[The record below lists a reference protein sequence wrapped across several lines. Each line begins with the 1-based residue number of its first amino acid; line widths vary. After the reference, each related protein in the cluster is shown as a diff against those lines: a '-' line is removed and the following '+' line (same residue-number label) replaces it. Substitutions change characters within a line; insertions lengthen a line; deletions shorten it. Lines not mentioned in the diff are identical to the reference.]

1 MPRQNS
7 LGEKGIAVAGDQNLL
22 RWGTDRC
29 GRRAE
34 LAEVGKESSLRQNSL
49 RRENSAEVEEQALL
63 RRGQQALLRRADRT
77 EAEGADMEQKK
88 VELSASDKAKL
99 AKMIL
104 LAALE
109 RARRSRPDVKP
120 LTEEQKQK
128 IRALRQK
135 IEAQTKPAKKPRVNE
150 SIYASVRKDKG
161 VFH

>member
-1 MPRQNS
+1 M
-7 LGEKGIAVAGDQNLL
+7 
-22 RWGTDRC
+22 
-29 GRRAE
+29 
-34 LAEVGKESSLRQNSL
+34 
-49 RRENSAEVEEQALL
+49 L
-63 RRGQQALLRRADRT
+63 RRGQQALLRRADRA